1 MSVPPRVQHVCAC
14 GRLRSGRRRPRT
26 CPHRVLADKG
36 DPSRGPGV
44 AATLPE
50 RDDQIAHARRNPQPA
65 YRVRP
70 RARGVLH
77 GSRRV
82 MDLAPEVD
90 VNGLNA
96 PSEPV
101 AVHVAAVR
109 VLPRWM
115 VGREGD
121 LAEAECDCLGGRT
134 PSAGGIVMERAHLL
148 RTPAGNRD
156 LRSPFQCRLAGG

>member
-1 MSVPPRVQHVCAC
+1 
-14 GRLRSGRRRPRT
+14 
-26 CPHRVLADKG
+26 
-36 DPSRGPGV
+36 
-44 AATLPE
+44 
-50 RDDQIAHARRNPQPA
+50 
-65 YRVRP
+65 
-70 RARGVLH
+70 
-77 GSRRV
+77 

-96 PSEPV
+96 PSEPSEPV

-109 VLPRWM
+109 VLPLWM

>member
-1 MSVPPRVQHVCAC
+1 MFALAVDFDPDDDVREHARIGCS
-14 GRLRSGRRRPRT
+14 RT
-26 CPHRVLADKG
+26 RETHREEPDVT
-36 DPSRGPGV
+36 
-44 AATLPE
+44 ATLPE

-101 AVHVAAVR
+101 AVHVAAER
-109 VLPRWM
+109 VLPRSM

-148 RTPAGNRD
+148 RTPARNRD